1 MTWSDGNIYFDQ
13 GGCCNADTRTYVA
26 EINNLNAWDI
36 IALRSN
42 AVNERSIWENG
53 SNLQSNTTAPAAI
66 NLDGRA
72 VNLATSDE
80 YGGSSS
86 TWSARIGQFVVY
98 NRALSDAEMAQVYT
112 YLKPRVGL

>member
-1 MTWSDGNIYFDQ
+1 LSSYQYSLISTSALKFYSSNGSGVTSAARGIFSHMTWSDGNIYFDQ

-72 VNLATSDE
+72 VNLATSD
-80 YGGSSS
+80 
-86 TWSARIGQFVVY
+86 
-98 NRALSDAEMAQVYT
+98 
-112 YLKPRVGL
+112 